1 MFYGFQ
7 PKERASVRADRW
19 FSNPIFSDILTKPG
33 AGAEDDVI
41 SDDDDEFSGAAAEVM
56 ASLPRT
62 DKELRKEKRKKLQE
76 RAER

>member
-1 MFYGFQ
+1 MCGQ
-7 PKERASVRADRW
+7 PKEKSSARAERW

-33 AGAEDDVI
+33 ADTQDSGDEDDVA
-41 SDDDDEFSGAAAEVM
+41 GAVADVM